1 MKKWIRRNTLV
12 WAHVCVCV
20 CFCVISVEFLVCQL
34 TCVPRSKWDLC
45 GLMLCYKYL
54 KLILLTRRGDV
65 WLKLCEWAYGL
76 GKKWSSRMWVESQ
89 WGLLEAQRR
98 HDWFSWAKPVLGWC
112 DERKS
117 AWKVIMEKKKKKRT
131 WSDTWKRQRS
141 CLSILWTYLK
151 IPKRFCIQKAFF
163 FTCLYWCQVEPT
175 EIKISDICT
184 SLEC

>member
-76 GKKWSSRMWVESQ
+76 ERKWSSRMWVESQ
-89 WGLLEAQRR
+89 WGLLEAPRR

-117 AWKVIMEKKKKKRT
+117 AWKVIMEKKEKKKERDRIHQNVRGVACQSCGLIWRFPKDFASKRLFFLRVST
-131 WSDTWKRQRS
+131 GAKWS
-141 CLSILWTYLK
+141 LLK
-151 IPKRFCIQKAFF
+151 
-163 FTCLYWCQVEPT
+163 
-175 EIKISDICT
+175 
-184 SLEC
+184 